1 MPNRLVEIYSDGACS
16 KNPGPGGW
24 ACILKHEGHELK
36 MSGKEPNTT
45 NNRMEL
51 TAVIKALEALKK
63 PCTLKIFTDSKYVVD
78 SINKGWAEK
87 WQQNNWIKSNKKKV
101 LNPDLW
107 QKLLSLL
114 ESHTAEFIWVK
125 GHSGHPE
132 NELCD
137 RMAVA
142 EYRKLIGR

>member
-1 MPNRLVEIYSDGACS
+1 
-16 KNPGPGGW
+16 
-24 ACILKHEGHELK
+24 

-87 WQQNNWIKSNKKKV
+87 WQQHNWITSNKKKV

-114 ESHTAEFIWVK
+114 EPHKAEFIWVK